1 MRKEWKCILMGEDF
15 YIVQHYEY
23 MCSTTQWVEKIF
35 VERTG
40 NLDTLGML
48 SLEKLLLIS
57 NNNRFWY
64 TNVNAIMF

>member
-1 MRKEWKCILMGEDF
+1 
-15 YIVQHYEY
+15 
-23 MCSTTQWVEKIF
+23 MCSTTQWVEKVF